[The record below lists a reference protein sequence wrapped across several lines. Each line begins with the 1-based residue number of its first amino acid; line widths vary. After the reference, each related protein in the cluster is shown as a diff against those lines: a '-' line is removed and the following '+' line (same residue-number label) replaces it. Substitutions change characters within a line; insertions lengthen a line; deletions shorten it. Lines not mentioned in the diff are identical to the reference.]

1 MCPKFGRDMNFVYI
15 LSLCF
20 TASVEI
26 QTLSSCVPRS
36 ILCMDVYLLY
46 EALSSCVLISF
57 LCLDVYLLYEA
68 QVRSYRNFFIF
79 IFAES

>member
-20 TASVEI
+20 TASV
-26 QTLSSCVPRS
+26 
-36 ILCMDVYLLY
+36 LY